1 VKRAPIVLGSTAAGL
16 GLVLS
21 FHTHGLTTVRVKSTG
36 PSTSARPN
44 TPTSE
49 ARGTSPS
56 TLRPGST
63 TPGSTT
69 PGSTTPGST
78 TPGSTNPISTQSATG
93 NDIDYRYGDIQ
104 LKVTKTG
111 NRITEI
117 DVIQNGAVDPRSA
130 QINSIAVP
138 MLTTQAVNAQSSQI
152 DGISGAS
159 FTSEAYT
166 EALQSALD
174 QLKA

>member
-1 VKRAPIVLGSTAAGL
+1 VKRAPIVLGSTAVGL

-21 FHTHGLTTVRVKSTG
+21 FHTHGLTTVGVKATG
-36 PSTSARPN
+36 PSTSIPA
-44 TPTSE
+44 TGPTS
-49 ARGTSPS
+49 AAGGTTPS
-56 TLRPGST
+56 TLRPGSK

-69 PGSTTPGST
+69 PA
-78 TPGSTNPISTQSATG
+78 STQSATG
-93 NDIDYRYGDIQ
+93 NDIGYRYGDIQ
-104 LKVTKTG
+104 LKVTRTG
-111 NRITEI
+111 KHITLI
-117 DVIQNGAVDPRSA
+117 DVVQNGAVDPRSA

-138 MLTTQAVNAQSSQI
+138 MLTTQALDAQSSQI

-159 FTSEAYT
+159 FTSAAYS